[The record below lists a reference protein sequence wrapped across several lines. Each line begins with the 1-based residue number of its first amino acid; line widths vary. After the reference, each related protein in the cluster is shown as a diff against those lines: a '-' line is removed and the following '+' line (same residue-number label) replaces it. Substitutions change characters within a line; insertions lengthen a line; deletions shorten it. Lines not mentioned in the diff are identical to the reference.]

1 MKSAGCCRPRPL
13 SRTARQALGYKE
25 AIDAFEGR
33 LPFEEA
39 VARIQVR
46 TRQFAKRQHTW
57 FRHLEEC
64 RPIEISGEESPG
76 ELAIRVL
83 NQPVGPDPKPQGGEI
98 VKPRSERS
106 EAWVPGRSTH
116 RKSPERAR

>member
-1 MKSAGCCRPRPL
+1 MKSAGAVGRPREP
-13 SRTARQALGYKE
+13 TARQALGYKE
-25 AIDAFEGR
+25 AIDALEGR
-33 LPFEEA
+33 LWFEEA

-64 RPIEISGEESPG
+64 RPIEISGEESPS
-76 ELAIRVL
+76 ELAIRLL

-98 VKPRSERS
+98 VKPRSKRRQGPGSRPVEAS
-106 EAWVPGRSTH
+106 EEP
-116 RKSPERAR
+116 